1 MQASN
6 VPSKIQLPFAT
17 SGDKVTI
24 PVPSQ
29 IPITD
34 GRASFTTGF
43 VPLNATPLSAG
54 GVAPFMSDMNGVLNQ
69 VTAIQQWQSAGGLF
83 KYDAAFSAS
92 VGGYPKGAVLSDTA
106 GTGSWLSIVDNNTTN
121 PDTGGAGWV
130 KNSSG
135 RLTAVTTINAS
146 ATYIPTPGISYVIVE
161 VQGGGG
167 AAGGT
172 PATGAGQV
180 SVAGG
185 GASGSYAKSFIAASS
200 LGTSVA
206 VTIGAGGAAV
216 VGGAGGAGGTTTFG
230 SLVSCPGGG
239 GAVFSGV
246 AVAISASSVSFG
258 GGPIGTPTGG
268 TIISASSVPGAP
280 GLNVGGGI
288 LSGSGGGSPIDHGGN
303 GAAGV
308 GARASGISAIFGSG
322 AGGSGACAGQNDIAR
337 AGGAGGSGRV
347 IIYEYS

>member
-1 MQASN
+1 MQSSN
-6 VPSKIQLPFAT
+6 VPSKIQLPWAT

-34 GRASFTTGF
+34 GRASWTTGY

-69 VTAIQQWQSAGGLF
+69 VTAIQQWQSAGGAF
-83 KYDAAFSAS
+83 KYDAAFSAAI
-92 VGGYPKGAVLSDTA
+92 GGYPKGAVLSDVS
-106 GTGSWLSIVDNNTTN
+106 GTGSWLSIVDNNTSN
-121 PDTGGAGWV
+121 PDTGGAGWI

-146 ATYIPTPGISYVIVE
+146 AIYTPTPGTSYVIVE

-172 PATGAGQV
+172 AATSSTQF

-185 GASGSYAKSFIAASS
+185 GASGSYAKSLITAAL
-200 LGTSVA
+200 LGASVN
-206 VTIGAGGAAV
+206 VTIGAGGVANIGA
-216 VGGAGGAGGTTTFG
+216 AGGAGGTTTFG
-230 SLVSCPGGG
+230 SFVSCPGGG
-239 GAVFSGV
+239 GAVAGIAVSNSTPSV
-246 AVAISASSVSFG
+246 AFG
-258 GGPIGTPTGG
+258 GGPLGVPTGA
-268 TIISASSVPGAP
+268 TITTASGIPGSP
-280 GLNVGGGI
+280 GFSIGGGL
-288 LSGSGGGSPIDHGGN
+288 LSGSGGGSPMDRGGN
-303 GAAGV
+303 SASGV
-308 GARASGISAIFGSG
+308 GASTSGIPAIFASG
-322 AGGSGACAGQNDIAR
+322 AGGSGACSGQSDIAR

>member
-6 VPSKIQLPFAT
+6 VPSKIQLPFAFA
-17 SGDKVTI
+17 GDKVTI

-43 VPLNATPLSAG
+43 PPLNATPLSAG
-54 GVAPFMSDMNGVLNQ
+54 GVAPFWTDFNGVLNQ
-69 VTAIQQWQSAGGLF
+69 ITAIQQWQSAGGLF
-83 KYDAAFSAS
+83 KYDAAFSTS
-92 VGGYPKGAVLSDTA
+92 VGGYPKGAVLSDSA

-146 ATYIPTPGISYVIVE
+146 ATYIPTPGISYAIVE

-200 LGTSVA
+200 LGVSVA

-239 GAVFSGV
+239 GAVAGI
-246 AVAISASSVSFG
+246 AAAASASSIAFG
-258 GGPIGTPTGG
+258 GGPLGVPTGA
-268 TIISASSVPGAP
+268 TITAASGIPGASGFNIGN
-280 GLNVGGGI
+280 GL
-288 LSGSGGGSPIDHGGN
+288 LSGSGGGSPMDHGGN

-308 GARASGISAIFGSG
+308 GATTSGTSAIFGSG
-322 AGGSGACAGQNDIAR
+322 AGGSGACAGQNAIAR